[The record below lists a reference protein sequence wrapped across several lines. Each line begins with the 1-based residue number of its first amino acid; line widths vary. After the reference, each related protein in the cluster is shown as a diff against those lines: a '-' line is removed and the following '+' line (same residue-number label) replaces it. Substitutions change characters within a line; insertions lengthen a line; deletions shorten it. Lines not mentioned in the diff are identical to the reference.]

1 MNCAAVV
8 LGAVLLST
16 TSVAVSQVTPAGPS
30 GSFSTGSA
38 YVQAPA
44 GGLGPSVA
52 PALEVQPGP
61 PLVPLGEPLPRRPI
75 PAQDARQ
82 PLPGYESAA
91 DGANLRVGP
100 SVGPPRGGDRETS
113 TGKAGGAGEGQP

>member
-1 MNCAAVV
+1 MTCAAAV
-8 LGAVLLST
+8 LGAALLSA
-16 TSVAVSQVTPAGPS
+16 TSVAISQVTPAGPS

-38 YVQAPA
+38 YVQAPT

-75 PAQDARQ
+75 PAQDARP
-82 PLPGYESAA
+82 PLPDYESAA
-91 DGANLRVGP
+91 DEANLRVGP
-100 SVGPPRGGDRETS
+100 SVGLPTGGEGETS
-113 TGKAGGAGEGQP
+113 PGKAGGAGEGQP